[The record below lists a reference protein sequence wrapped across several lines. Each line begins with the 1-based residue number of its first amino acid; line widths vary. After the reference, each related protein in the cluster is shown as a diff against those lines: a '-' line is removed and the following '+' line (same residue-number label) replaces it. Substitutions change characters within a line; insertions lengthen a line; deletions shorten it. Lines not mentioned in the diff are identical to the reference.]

1 VTAAPKD
8 WLPAEAVERS
18 AVSAAVEAVV
28 AEWAAHWFVRGE
40 FRLESWGL
48 ASPDRM
54 LGEAGSRACGGGVEA
69 NCSTRAAARVA
80 GLALDARAET
90 TDLNERDRLL
100 VSALARQIVDDL
112 AQRLRRLGG
121 REGQPP
127 EAMPGARLVVA
138 SIAEG
143 ADVLFSLAIPL
154 PLLLGVSRRTLP
166 RPPAATK
173 IEGERLDAVGRS
185 TVRLE
190 ATLGTAILSLAE
202 AKGLAPGDILL
213 LDRTLGDAADLT
225 FAQSPG
231 VVARGVLTETEGQL
245 ALVLQTAQ

>member
-1 VTAAPKD
+1 MTGAPKD
-8 WLPAEAVERS
+8 WLPAEAVERD
-18 AVSAAVEAVV
+18 AVSAAAEAVV
-28 AEWAAHWFVRGE
+28 AEWAAHWFARGE
-40 FRLESWGL
+40 FRLASWGL
-48 ASPDRM
+48 ASADRAP
-54 LGEAGSRACGGGVEA
+54 GEAGSRACGGGVEA
-69 NCSTRAAARVA
+69 TCSTRAAMRLA
-80 GLALDARAET
+80 GLALDARAEA
-90 TDLNERDRLL
+90 TDLDERDRLL
-100 VSALARQIVDDL
+100 VSAVARQIVDDL

-121 REGQPP
+121 REGPP
-127 EAMPGARLVVA
+127 LETTSGTRLVVA
-138 SIAEG
+138 AIAEG

-154 PLLLGVSRRTLP
+154 PLLLGVCRRTLP
-166 RPPAATK
+166 KPPAATR

-185 TVRLE
+185 AIRLE
-190 ATLGTAILSLAE
+190 ATLGTAVLSLAE